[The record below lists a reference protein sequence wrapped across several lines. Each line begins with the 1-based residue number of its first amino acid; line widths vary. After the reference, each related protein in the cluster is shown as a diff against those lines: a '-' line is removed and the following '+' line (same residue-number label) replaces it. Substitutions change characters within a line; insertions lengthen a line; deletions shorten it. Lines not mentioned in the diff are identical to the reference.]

1 MSGIRTLFVLL
12 GLMAAVS
19 VSLPVLAQAAEPAHA
34 DAGHGPE
41 EHGGKEHGAD
51 DHGHAAKGPMTAD
64 KADVDLAVWTIV
76 TFVVFLV
83 VLTKAAWKP
92 LTEGLD
98 KRERSMRD
106 SLAAA
111 EEAQAKAES
120 LLAKHQAQLAE
131 TANQVRAML
140 DEARR
145 DADQTKQMII
155 TEAQQSA
162 EANTQRAL
170 ADIEQARTAALTEL
184 FELVSKTVSSATE
197 KVIGRSLSAEDHDRL
212 VRESLSGLTNLKA

>member
-12 GLMAAVS
+12 GLFTAVS
-19 VSLPVLAQAAEPAHA
+19 VSLPVRAQAAEPAHA
-34 DAGHGPE
+34 DA
-41 EHGGKEHGAD
+41 EHSSGGNGAG
-51 DHGHAAKGPMTAD
+51 DHGHAPKGPMTAD

-76 TFVVFLV
+76 TFVVFLL

-120 LLAKHQAQLAE
+120 LLAKHESQLAE

-145 DADQTKQMII
+145 DAEHSKQAIL
-155 TEAQQSA
+155 TEAQQAA
-162 EANTQRAL
+162 EATTQRAL
-170 ADIEQARTAALTEL
+170 AEIEQARTTALTEL
-184 FELVSKTVSSATE
+184 FEMVSKTVSGATE
-197 KVIGRSLSAEDHDRL
+197 KVIGRSLSPEDHDRL
-212 VRESLSGLTNLKA
+212 VRESLAGLTNLKA